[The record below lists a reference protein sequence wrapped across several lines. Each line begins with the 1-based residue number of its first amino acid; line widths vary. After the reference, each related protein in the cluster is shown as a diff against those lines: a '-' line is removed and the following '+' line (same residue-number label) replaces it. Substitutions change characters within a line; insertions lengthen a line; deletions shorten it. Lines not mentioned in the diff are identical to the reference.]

1 MHPETISHRC
11 PEIAA
16 EIETPLPFATSCEGR
31 LTLVHQDLWVA
42 PVVVVDVWVRAGAAA
57 EPSDRGGMAHFLEH
71 MLFKGT
77 DRLPPGAFDREIE
90 SCGGATNAATSH
102 DYAHFYL
109 TVAAEYLP
117 QTLPHL
123 ADLLQRPALPADE
136 FERERWV
143 VLEEIRACQDD
154 PEWLGFQRLSELLYG
169 DRTYGRSI
177 LGEPERLQTYTPEHM
192 REFYHSRYQPEN
204 LTVAIVGAVERQ
216 QAQKLVAE
224 HFADFAPPPSSASGV
239 AAAGQRQ
246 QLSESSVCPL
256 PEIRRDRLQV
266 PRLEAGRLLMG
277 WIGPGVEDLQ
287 AAYCLDVL
295 ATLLTEGRTSRLVR
309 ELREERQL
317 VWDISSTF
325 SLQRD
330 ASLFTIAAVTSPAAL
345 AEIEAILRDRLAELA
360 TAPIPAAEL
369 SRAQRLLCQ
378 DYAFSTE
385 TPGQL
390 AGLYGYYQTLVARAE
405 LALAY
410 PHRIQQITTAEL
422 QQVARRYLS
431 PAGYAVVTVEPA

>member
-1 MHPETISHRC
+1 MQPTLPSCHS
-11 PEIAA
+11 EIAA
-16 EIETPLPFATSCEGR
+16 EAVTALPFSAHCCENG
-31 LTLVHQDLWVA
+31 LVSIHQESTVA
-42 PVVVVDVWVRAGAAA
+42 PVVVADVWVRAGAAA

-77 DRLPPGAFDREIE
+77 DRLPPGAFDWEIE
-90 SCGGATNAATSH
+90 SCGGMTNAATSH

-109 TVAAEYLP
+109 TIAAEYLP

-123 ADLLQRPALPADE
+123 ADLLLHPALPADE

-169 DRTYGRSI
+169 DHAYGRSV
-177 LGEPERLQTYTPEHM
+177 LGEPEQLQAYTPEHM
-192 REFYHSRYQPEN
+192 RQFYQSCYQPEN
-204 LTVAIVGAVERQ
+204 LAIALVGAIDRSRASTLIE
-216 QAQKLVAE
+216 E
-224 HFADFAPPPSSASGV
+224 HFTGFAPQPPSV
-239 AAAGQRQ
+239 ATPAATPVKPMQ
-246 QLSESSVCPL
+246 
-256 PEIRRDRLQV
+256 EIQRDRLQV

-277 WIGPGVEDLQ
+277 WLGPGVEDMQ
-287 AAYCLDVL
+287 TGYCLDLLATVL
-295 ATLLTEGRTSRLVR
+295 AEGRTSRLVR
-309 ELREERQL
+309 ELREERHL
-317 VWDISSTF
+317 AWDVGSTF

-330 ASLFTIAAVTSPAAL
+330 ASLFTIAAIAAPEDL
-345 AEIEAILRDRLAELA
+345 AEIEQILCDRLAEIAA
-360 TAPIPAAEL
+360 TPIAEVEL
-369 SRAQRLLCQ
+369 HRAQRLLCQ

-390 AGLYGYYQTLVARAE
+390 AGLYGYYQTLTNRAD

-410 PHRIQQITTAEL
+410 PQRIGQLTATDL

-431 PAGYAVVTVEPA
+431 SERYAVVTVEPT